1 MVQYQSGMLYKQYIK
16 ERSNMRK
23 IMTEQTDKLKLK
35 VEIERNTKK
44 YTVDEI
50 KDAIIVVTDRERTA
64 DEVIAVLETE
74 L

>member
-1 MVQYQSGMLYKQYIK
+1 
-16 ERSNMRK
+16 
-23 IMTEQTDKLKLK
+23 MTTQTDRLKEE

-50 KDAIIVVTDRERTA
+50 KNAIIVVTDRERTA
-64 DEVIAVLETE
+64 EEVIAVLETE

>member
-1 MVQYQSGMLYKQYIK
+1 MKK
-16 ERSNMRK
+16 KPRSILK
-23 IMTEQTDKLKLK
+23 MTEQTDRLKEE

-64 DEVIAVLETE
+64 EEVIAVLETE

>member
-1 MVQYQSGMLYKQYIK
+1 MKK
-16 ERSNMRK
+16 KPRSILK
-23 IMTEQTDKLKLK
+23 MTEQTDRLKEEM
-35 VEIERNTKK
+35 EIERNTKK

>member
-1 MVQYQSGMLYKQYIK
+1 MKKKPRRILK
-16 ERSNMRK
+16 
-23 IMTEQTDKLKLK
+23 MTEQTDRLKEE
-35 VEIERNTKK
+35 VEVERNTKR

>member
-1 MVQYQSGMLYKQYIK
+1 MKK
-16 ERSNMRK
+16 KPRSILK
-23 IMTEQTDKLKLK
+23 MTEQTDKLKLE
-35 VEIERNTKK
+35 VEIEQNTKK

>member
-1 MVQYQSGMLYKQYIK
+1 MVFSPILTYNTV
-16 ERSNMRK
+16 ERILK
-23 IMTEQTDKLKLK
+23 MTEQTDRLKEE
-35 VEIERNTKK
+35 VEIERNTKR

>member
-1 MVQYQSGMLYKQYIK
+1 MKK
-16 ERSNMRK
+16 KPRSILK
-23 IMTEQTDKLKLK
+23 MTEQTDKLKLE
-35 VEIERNTKK
+35 VEKERNTKK

-64 DEVIAVLETE
+64 EEVIAVLETE

>member
-1 MVQYQSGMLYKQYIK
+1 MKK
-16 ERSNMRK
+16 KPRSILK
-23 IMTEQTDKLKLK
+23 MTEQTDKLKLE

-50 KDAIIVVTDRERTA
+50 KNAIIVVTDRERTA

>member
-1 MVQYQSGMLYKQYIK
+1 MVFSPILTYNTV
-16 ERSNMRK
+16 ERILK
-23 IMTEQTDKLKLK
+23 MTEQTDKLKLE

-50 KDAIIVVTDRERTA
+50 KDAIIVVTDRKRTA

>member
-1 MVQYQSGMLYKQYIK
+1 MKK
-16 ERSNMRK
+16 KPRSILK
-23 IMTEQTDKLKLK
+23 MTEQTDKLKLE

>member
-1 MVQYQSGMLYKQYIK
+1 MKK
-16 ERSNMRK
+16 KPRSILK
-23 IMTEQTDKLKLK
+23 MTEQTDKLKLE
-35 VEIERNTKK
+35 VEKERNTKK